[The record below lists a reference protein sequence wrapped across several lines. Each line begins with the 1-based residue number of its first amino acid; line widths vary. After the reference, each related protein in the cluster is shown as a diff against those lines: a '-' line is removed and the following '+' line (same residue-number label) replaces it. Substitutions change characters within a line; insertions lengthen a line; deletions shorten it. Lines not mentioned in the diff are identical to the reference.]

1 MVNYTYL
8 LLCSDGTYYCG
19 WTTDPERRVAAH
31 NDGKGAKYTKA
42 RRPVRLVY
50 LEESDSKSTAMRR
63 EAEIKKLSH
72 SEKEKLSAD
81 YLKKE
86 TCTN

>member
-50 LEESDSKSTAMRR
+50 LEESDSKSTALRR

-72 SEKEKLSAD
+72 SEKEKLSAG
-81 YLKKE
+81 YLKKKHE
-86 TCTN
+86 LN

>member
-1 MVNYTYL
+1 MANYTYL

-19 WTTDPERRVAAH
+19 WTTNPDRRVAAH
-31 NDGKGAKYTKA
+31 NEGKGAKYTKA

-50 LEESDSKSTAMRR
+50 LEESDSKSEAMRR

-72 SEKEKLSAD
+72 LEKEKLSGN
-81 YLKKE
+81 YTNKE
-86 TCTN
+86 TWQE

>member
-1 MVNYTYL
+1 MANYTYL

-19 WTTDPERRVAAH
+19 WTNDPDRRVAAH
-31 NDGKGAKYTKA
+31 NEGKGAKYTKA

-50 LEESDSKSTAMRR
+50 LEESDSKSGAMRR

-72 SEKEKLSAD
+72 SEKEKLSENYAN
-81 YLKKE
+81 KG
-86 TCTN
+86 T